1 MRFSVLFFLLV
12 NFSFISL
19 SKADTDYVYAICYDA
34 GDEVVFKLEDGSF
47 TEYLDVNPGRMTHI
61 TRYAGGTGI
70 VSLDTVANAFSISGI
85 NSYYS
90 TRAIAEIDKLKMSVT
105 IKTSKEGN
113 PEVTKVLN
121 CFRLDTNYQHGII

>member
-19 SKADTDYVYAICYDA
+19 SKADSDYVYAICY
-34 GDEVVFKLEDGSF
+34 GDGDKVIFELEDGSF
-47 TEYLDVNPGRMTHI
+47 TEYLDLNPGRMTHL

-70 VSLDTVANAFSISGI
+70 VSLDASDDAFSISGI
-85 NSYYS
+85 NPFYS
-90 TRAIAEIDKLKMSVT
+90 TRATAEIDKLKQSVT

-113 PEVTKVLN
+113 PEVTKFLN
-121 CFRLDTNYQHGII
+121 CFRLETNY